1 MTILRWIQS
10 ALFVVVILVIQ
21 GGQGSPEVEMRRRG
35 RDARVIDELAA
46 MATTA
51 AAAAAAGTEDG
62 GQALLNRRIRSGSQ
76 PNQTLVSDIERFPL
90 ASFVSG
96 P

>member
-51 AAAAAAGTEDG
+51 AAAAAGTEDG